1 MMTSRIFG
9 VFLLLM
15 LFPVFPCSAAEEGTG
30 VITGSWITKKYGPMA
45 GAQVLLFDV
54 AKGPAPA
61 SHKYLRL
68 PDAGAPVD
76 ADGKFQVR
84 VPAGKY
90 YLVMRKRLDPASAGP
105 PQEGDPQYYARLR
118 NGKPKVMT
126 VRAGKTTNV
135 GKITEAIP
143 YHREKVVIAP
153 GTTGIEGVVAD
164 DQGHPVAGVRVLA
177 YDSAGMVG
185 MPRYASDM
193 TGKDGKYFLLVNEPG
208 SYYLKIRTHYGG
220 GRPAEGEL
228 MGTFEQEGKP
238 APVRVEKGSIVR
250 GIDIRGSGF
259 SSKREE

>member
-1 MMTSRIFG
+1 MTSRMFG
-9 VFLLLM
+9 FSLLLM
-15 LFPVFPCSAAEEGTG
+15 LLLVSPCSAAEEGTG
-30 VITGSWITKKYGPMA
+30 LITGTWITKKYGPMA
-45 GAQVLLFDV
+45 GAQVLLFNV
-54 AKGPAPA
+54 AKGPPPA

-68 PDAGAPVD
+68 PDAGGAVD
-76 ADGKFQVR
+76 ADGKFEVR

-105 PQEGDPQYYARLR
+105 PQEGDPQYYARLK
-118 NGKPKVMT
+118 NGTPKTYAVK
-126 VRAGKTTNV
+126 AGKTTNV
-135 GKITEAIP
+135 GRIIEATP

-153 GTTGIEGVVAD
+153 GTTGIEGMVTD
-164 DQGHPVAGVRVLA
+164 DKGHPVAGVRVLA

-193 TGKDGKYFLLVNEPG
+193 TERDGKYFLLVSEPG

-220 GRPAEGEL
+220 GRPKEGEL

-238 APVRVEKGSIVR
+238 VPVKVEKGSIAK
-250 GIDIRGSGF
+250 GIDIHGSGF